1 LGISKI
7 KTIVIVALVLINL
20 LFLSL
25 IIIDSITVS
34 RNLREEIELAS
45 AVLIA
50 EGIDISPNS
59 IRVDNSIRAMRTSR
73 DSEAELRIAQ
83 AVLGDVNVINQG
95 LIFRYESEQNGV
107 AMFYSAGDFEILLN
121 EGTVGNAGGAV
132 RVVEN
137 ILREMDIV
145 TVGMTTT
152 NTPTGEVV
160 TVTGAYRDGAIF
172 NNTIEFSFGE
182 NGLEGIRGRYVSGF
196 EPIEDGTTISSIGT
210 VMLGFLS
217 KVINGES
224 DTTMIASVEAG
235 FQFRPSGAI
244 GEGIIVP
251 AWLIITDTGHYLT
264 DCETGEMRLLRAGE

>member
-20 LFLSL
+20 VFLSL
-25 IIIDSITVS
+25 IIIDSVTVS

-45 AVLIA
+45 AVLLA
-50 EGIDISPNS
+50 EGVEINPDN
-59 IRVDNSIRAMRTSR
+59 IRVNDSIRAMRTSR
-73 DSEAELRIAQ
+73 DFDAELRIAQ
-83 AVLGDVNVINQG
+83 AALGEVNVIDLG
-95 LIFRYESEQNGV
+95 LVFRYESEQNGFAV
-107 AMFYSAGDFEILLN
+107 FYSAGDFEILLS
-121 EGTVGNAGGAV
+121 EGAVDNSGETV

-145 TVGMTTT
+145 TVGMTRA
-152 NTPTGEVV
+152 NTPSGEVI

-182 NGLEGIRGRYVSGF
+182 TGLEEIRGRYVSGF
-196 EPIEDGTTISSIGT
+196 EMIDDGAEISSIGT
-210 VMLGFLS
+210 VLLGFLS
-217 KVINGES
+217 KIIDGES
-224 DTTMIASVEAG
+224 DTTVITSVEAG

-251 AWLIITDTGHYLT
+251 AWLIITDTGQYLT
-264 DCETGEMRLLRAGE
+264 DCETGEMRLLRE